1 MLTILEIEFDERKI
15 WLRGL
20 DASAASGNVLP
31 GTPEEYTDQEIR
43 DWADENL
50 AAPDD
55 GDYQGFEVVR

>member
-1 MLTILEIEFDERKI
+1 MLTIIEINDGKI

-20 DASAASGNVLP
+20 AASAASGNVLP
-31 GTPEEYTDQEIR
+31 GAPGKYTDQKIR

-55 GDYQGFEVVR
+55 GDYQNFEVVR